1 MAVAANQVKPV
12 ASVSQEKILRPLP
25 FVAAAEFKQANSAS
39 ALTIEHAMRRSIE
52 IDALRKTALE
62 HQQVRSR
69 CCRTL
74 PVGCQRRSY
83 RWLSEWSLSARRAGR
98 CLRRSAVTVLYDGL
112 KIRFFRTIC
121 GRFSAVPK
129 PTPTGGQA
137 HTAHQGRGPI
147 RGVFWA
153 SRTVGTAH
161 LGGGKRDQ
169 WQDPASCAQPCAPVL
184 KAPRRFAPS
193 PTSPRPVAG
202 SRGRA
207 CAECWV

>member
-1 MAVAANQVKPV
+1 MAVGRRGLAVAANQVKPV

-112 KIRFFRTIC
+112 KIRHWCRPNAITRPHPDRRGHRTRSVQTWSWTTNFTNPWRPPQLPAC
-121 GRFSAVPK
+121 G
-129 PTPTGGQA
+129 
-137 HTAHQGRGPI
+137 
-147 RGVFWA
+147 WC
-153 SRTVGTAH
+153 VGSTRRRRA
-161 LGGGKRDQ
+161 
-169 WQDPASCAQPCAPVL
+169 PAQ
-184 KAPRRFAPS
+184 
-193 PTSPRPVAG
+193 
-202 SRGRA
+202 RGRLHRRTLRRLR
-207 CAECWV
+207 